1 MGCRT
6 ARGSSSEPGGRE
18 EGTGRPVALR
28 SMARPHQRGVRLS
41 GNVGCGFGMRAGA
54 SAARTVDQVNRWRYH
69 TSVSAPPV
77 STPSHVGFL
86 LGKLGYHA
94 TRTFAAALEHLGLRP
109 KHYGVL
115 LSIAREGGISQQE
128 LGERLRID
136 PSSIVAII
144 DDFER
149 AGVAERR
156 RDPADR
162 RRYAIFLTPGGE
174 ALLGRAREA
183 AAAAEQT
190 MLAPLDPQERDA
202 LLILLGKL
210 AAGVAPPA
218 A

>member
-1 MGCRT
+1 
-6 ARGSSSEPGGRE
+6 
-18 EGTGRPVALR
+18 
-28 SMARPHQRGVRLS
+28 
-41 GNVGCGFGMRAGA
+41 MRVAGA
-54 SAARTVDQVNRWRYH
+54 SAAERLIKSTVGGYH

-77 STPSHVGFL
+77 TTPSHVGFL
-86 LGKLGYHA
+86 LGTLGYHA
-94 TRTFAAALEHLGLRP
+94 TRTFAAALAHLGLRP

-218 A
+218 ACQPKKR